1 MFPRTTTSQDGSLT
15 IIETLFDKNGWLGV
29 KTVMNVTSPGVIF
42 QLIESDSNSTF
53 RNKPRTNYKDKER
66 YVEAWVT
73 RMNKQKQPAAQED
86 YILNMYY
93 EVEDYVKGGEE
104 EKNYSS
110 GTRTCTATIMFVP
123 DMSNKTLKEMGFVRE

>member
-53 RNKPRTNYKDKER
+53 RNKPKTNYNYKER
-66 YVEAWVT
+66 YIEAWVT

-93 EVEDYVKGGEE
+93 E
-104 EKNYSS
+104 
-110 GTRTCTATIMFVP
+110 
-123 DMSNKTLKEMGFVRE
+123 